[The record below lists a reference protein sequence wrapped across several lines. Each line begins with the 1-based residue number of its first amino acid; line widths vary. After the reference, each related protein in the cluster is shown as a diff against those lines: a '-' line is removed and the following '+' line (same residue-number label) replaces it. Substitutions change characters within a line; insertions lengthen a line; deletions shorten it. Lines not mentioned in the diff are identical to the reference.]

1 MKIFPSNHKIKSI
14 TDRHIDLDLN
24 VPLARIEVDYTKY
37 SIETKIE
44 PLMSKDIKEPVLL
57 NEAFDSPKVK
67 LFNKFNEA
75 INMDNLLTRVGDKYY
90 YRPKDIITFEP
101 HVFDYEVTIK
111 RKLSYKIGNSYNVN
125 VACVDD
131 PDSLDLS
138 KRIAS
143 GFSNPSTRN
152 IVPPNISI
160 NNNRIDS
167 HAFSDMSATDCDVL
181 FIESPDGKYY
191 DNSIKP
197 IKIDKE
203 SFLNNNI
210 AIWLASDFNL
220 EYPHEN
226 ISGGYDYQIKDPILN
241 SKIVVNCVSCF
252 DTNALPYN
260 PNVIYHNIFNT
271 EKAPIV
277 IIEHIGRGY
286 EIISTTEIIKDIPK
300 YIQLMYEA
308 IFYCFLNSYKKTESL
323 SQWICS
329 NVPDFQIES
338 GKLVKKQYFMSN
350 IDLFNYFGLKASEFD
365 IYSVNIYK
373 SNGPI
378 DPSQD
383 LFEPNSTV
391 HFIGMSGGKL
401 MFTQDVKE
409 DSPYF
414 NEPEKPMGWISIYD
428 GSKIIYLSELHYKI
442 ETNLEDKVFTVT
454 NEYDLDVKILA
465 FKSTSLGIDTQM
477 PIDKVIPFVK
487 TEVNKIER
495 IREAEYLF
503 YINLSNQNIDFTFK
517 EDYKEDLGIALFTIK
532 VYQTP
537 DAVNIIDMRQLG
549 GGLVEDA
556 IDNFNLMDIGHIN
569 GRPYRPTG
577 TIVFTLPTK
586 YKVYEDNILKAINR
600 YISSTDVPVIIFEDE
615 KQ

>member
-1 MKIFPSNHKIKSI
+1 MKLFGYELYKRKAVLWTLQFMSDIRSN
-14 TDRHIDLDLN
+14 R
-24 VPLARIEVDYTKY
+24 V
-37 SIETKIE
+37 
-44 PLMSKDIKEPVLL
+44 VLL
-57 NEAFDSPKVK
+57 AFRDTCSGNTNAVYRYIKKNCPDFEVK
-67 LFNKFNEA
+67 WAFYHAEKA
-75 INMDNLLTRVGDKYY
+75 PTDVVAKGDYINL
-90 YRPKDIITFEP
+90 
-101 HVFDYEVTIK
+101 
-111 RKLSYKIGNSYNVN
+111 
-125 VACVDD
+125 
-131 PDSLDLS
+131 DSLEGLHYFATSRYILTDTSFNNDLFKS
-138 KRIAS
+138 RKQICIQMWHGDR
-143 GFSNPSTRN
+143 GFKK
-152 IVPPNISI
+152 VQY
-160 NNNRIDS
+160 
-167 HAFSDMSATDCDVL
+167 AAY
-181 FIESPDGKYY
+181 PDGKYY

-600 YISSTDVPVIIFEDE
+600 YISSTDIPVIIFEDE